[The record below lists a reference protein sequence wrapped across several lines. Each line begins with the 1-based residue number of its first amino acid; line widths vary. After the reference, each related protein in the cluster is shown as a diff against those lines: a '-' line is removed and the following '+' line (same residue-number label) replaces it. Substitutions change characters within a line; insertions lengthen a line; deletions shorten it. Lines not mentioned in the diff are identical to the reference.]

1 LFFQIL
7 ISIFVKQMRWT
18 YWDCTS
24 THFIQ
29 TKKTKLKITSM
40 KQLKHTMSFTI
51 CSIWADERAMHNSL
65 GDWNTI

>member
-1 LFFQIL
+1 
-7 ISIFVKQMRWT
+7 MRWT
-18 YWDCTS
+18 YWDCTG

-51 CSIWADERAMHNSL
+51 CSIWADEKRMSKCLSEAS
-65 GDWNTI
+65 GW